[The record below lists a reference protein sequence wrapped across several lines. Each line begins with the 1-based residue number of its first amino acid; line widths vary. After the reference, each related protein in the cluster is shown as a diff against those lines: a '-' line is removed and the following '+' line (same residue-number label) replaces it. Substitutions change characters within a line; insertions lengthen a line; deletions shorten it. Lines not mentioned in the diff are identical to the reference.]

1 MTMHA
6 PLLRPRSLGLAA
18 ALLLFFLPGCGD
30 RSASAASEQQDLI
43 DHATTTVQILRR
55 EENFREPV
63 ASLLSRAKGVL
74 IFPGLFKAGFILGGQ
89 GGSGVLVARGQD
101 GSWGPPAFY
110 TLGSGSIGLQIG
122 AQASEVMF
130 IIMTEGGLNKL
141 LNNSMK
147 FGADASVAVG
157 PIGGGIQAATTANLQ
172 ADIYAYSRAQGL
184 FVGGAF
190 EGSVINVREEWDR
203 GYYGVDATARGIVIE
218 RRVSNPGTSDLQAAL
233 GAAK

>member
-1 MTMHA
+1 MSLSSH
-6 PLLRPRSLGLAA
+6 LRGLGVAA

-30 RSASAASEQQDLI
+30 RPASAASEQQDLV
-43 DHATTTVQILRR
+43 DHATSTVQILRR
-55 EENFREPV
+55 EENFREPI
-63 ASLLSRAKGVL
+63 ASLLGRAKAVL
-74 IFPGLFKAGFILGGQ
+74 IFPSLFKAGFILGAQ
-89 GGSGVLVARGQD
+89 GGSGVLLARGAD

-110 TLGSGSIGLQIG
+110 TLGSGSVGLQIG

-130 IIMTEGGLNKL
+130 VIMTDGGLNKL

-157 PIGGGIQAATTANLQ
+157 PIGGGIEAATTANMR

-190 EGSVINVREEWDR
+190 EGSVINVREEWNR
-203 GYYGVDATARGIVIE
+203 AYYGVDATARGIVVE
-218 RRVSNPGTSDLQAAL
+218 RRVQSPGAAELQAAL
-233 GAAK
+233 GPRG

>member
-1 MTMHA
+1 MSPSSH
-6 PLLRPRSLGLAA
+6 PRGLAVLV
-18 ALLLFFLPGCGD
+18 ALLLLVLPGCG
-30 RSASAASEQQDLI
+30 SAPANAASEQQDLV
-43 DHATTTVQILRR
+43 DHATSTVQILKR
-55 EENFREPV
+55 EENFREPI

-74 IFPGLFKAGFILGGQ
+74 IFPALFKAGFILGAQ
-89 GGSGVLVARGQD
+89 GGSGVLLARGTD

-110 TLGSGSIGLQIG
+110 TLGSGSVGLQVG

-130 IIMTEGGLNKL
+130 IIMTDGGLNKL

-157 PIGGGIQAATTANLQ
+157 PIGGGIEAATTANLR

-190 EGSVINVREEWDR
+190 EGSVISVREEWDR
-203 GYYGVDATARGIVIE
+203 AYYGVDATARGIVVE
-218 RRVSNPGTSDLQAAL
+218 RRVQNPGATELDAAL
-233 GAAK
+233 AARS